1 MRYSATPT
9 SQVVE
14 GYTGLAGLAMATE
27 RAQLG
32 LLVGA
37 NTFRNPGVIAKSVVT
52 IDHMS
57 GGRAILGLGGAWFGL
72 EHEAFGI
79 DFGTGLRATTRLD
92 G

>member
-1 MRYSATPT
+1 
-9 SQVVE
+9 
-14 GYTGLAGLAMATE
+14 MAAVTQ

-37 NTFRNPGVIAKSVVT
+37 NTFRNPGVIAKSIVT

-57 GGRAILGLGGAWFGL
+57 GGRAILGIGGAWFGL

-79 DFGTGLRATTRLD
+79 DFGTGFGQRLD
-92 G
+92 WMDEATARDPLPTRRRVGDQ